1 MSSKTRKTIE
11 VQKGFYESAFQKR
24 QAELKTLE
32 SDDSKISKNPKLR
45 HLKAKVRQANK
56 RLLAVS
62 KIEKQIE
69 ELASRKRGKADKKLE
84 EPKSSK
90 KSAPQ
95 PSKMKANPEYGKKY
109 ESINSQIKMRPHLL
123 ASSVSREASAATL

>member
-45 HLKAKVRQANK
+45 HLKAKVRQANR

-62 KIEKQIE
+62 KIEKQIQ

-84 EPKSSK
+84 EPKATK
-90 KSAPQ
+90 KSVPQ
-95 PSKMKANPEYGKKY
+95 PSKKKAKK
-109 ESINSQIKMRPHLL
+109 ET
-123 ASSVSREASAATL
+123 ATTAA